1 MSVLIDG
8 VTETVNMKQKKQEDG
23 FLRAFL
29 TPLPASILQPAISSV
44 VKYISGRG
52 VISSSLKQYR
62 DYCLLQ
68 LGS

>member
-1 MSVLIDG
+1 
-8 VTETVNMKQKKQEDG
+8 MKQKKQEDG

-29 TPLPASILQPAISSV
+29 TPLSAPILQPVISSV
-44 VKYISGRG
+44 VRDISGRG
-52 VISSSLKQYR
+52 VIISSLKQYR